1 MFTVLSAAVG
11 FFGSWMPSI
20 INYFQDKQDKK
31 HELLVLEVQMKMQEA
46 GHVQK
51 LEEINVTGDI
61 EEMKSLHRHDKM
73 TGVRFID
80 GLRGSVRP
88 VITYIFFSLFVF
100 VEVTAY
106 IALTAAGVDSMAA
119 LGTVWSSD
127 VMSLFTAVMAFWFG
141 NRSLEKYRSRS

>member
-1 MFTVLSAAVG
+1 MFTALSALIG

-20 INYFQDKQDKK
+20 ISYFQDKQDKK
-31 HELLVLEVQMKMQEA
+31 HELSILEAQMKMQEA

-61 EEMKSLHRHDKM
+61 EEMKSLHQHDKM

-106 IALTAAGVDSMAA
+106 IALTAAGVDSITA
-119 LGTVWSSD
+119 LGTVWSDD
-127 VMSLFTAVMAFWFG
+127 VMALFAAVMAFWFG
-141 NRSLEKYRSRS
+141 NRSLEKYRARS

>member
-20 INYFQDKQDKK
+20 ISYFQDKQDKK

-51 LEEINVTGDI
+51 LEEINVMGDI
-61 EEMKSLHRHDKM
+61 KEMQSLHRHDKM
-73 TGVRFID
+73 TGVAFID

>member
-1 MFTVLSAAVG
+1 MFTALSAAIG

-31 HELLVLEVQMKMQEA
+31 HELQVLEVQMKMQEA

-88 VITYIFFSLFVF
+88 VITYIFFCLFVF

-106 IALTAAGVDSMAA
+106 IALTAAGVDSITA
-119 LGTVWSSD
+119 LGTVWSND
-127 VMSLFTAVMAFWFG
+127 VMALFSCVMAFWFG